1 MSCCVGIEASCYEV
15 DGVRLPR
22 MASLRGRNCSPGGMK
37 CNPGERPVIRFATY
51 GLHLLS
57 SAFLALS
64 VTFIKDVVSP
74 IATANWLPLLYVSWF
89 SFCGAIIST
98 VCSFMIGQH
107 GYKTL
112 RDAAERYYIK
122 GERSAF
128 SVSVVIS
135 RRIECANILSGAL
148 FVIGVIAVLFFV
160 FLNVLGR

>member
-1 MSCCVGIEASCYEV
+1 MNAENDDTSETRQ
-15 DGVRLPR
+15 RLFEQTK
-22 MASLRGRNCSPGGMK
+22 AELNAQQLA
-37 CNPGERPVIRFATY
+37 NATSFDTAV
-51 GLHLLS
+51 LTLS

-98 VCSFMIGQH
+98 VCSFTIGQH

-160 FLNVLGR
+160 FLNFLGR